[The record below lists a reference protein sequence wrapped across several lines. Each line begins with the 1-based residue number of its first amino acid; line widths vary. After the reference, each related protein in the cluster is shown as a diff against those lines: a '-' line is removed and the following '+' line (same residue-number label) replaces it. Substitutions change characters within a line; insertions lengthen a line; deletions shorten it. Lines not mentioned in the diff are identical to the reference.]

1 MKKKPEILS
10 PAGSVVGMRA
20 AVAAGCDAV
29 YIGGSS
35 FGARAYAENP
45 EKDELLEA
53 IDFCHLHNVKLYMT
67 VNTLLKNQEME
78 EELFSFLQPYY
89 ESGLDAVIVQD
100 VGVLRFISRHFP
112 SLPIHASTQMTLTM
126 GKGAKGLGQYHVT
139 RIVPAR
145 ELTIGEL
152 CQMRHDTGLEIEVF
166 VHGALC
172 YCYSGQCLF
181 SSMFG
186 GRSGNRGRCT
196 QPCRM
201 LYYPGEEGEER
212 KHIEGQ
218 YLLSPKELCNLPCL
232 PELIEAGVDSFK
244 IGGRMKRA
252 EYTAFVTAVYRKY
265 VDYYYKLGK
274 GGYQEYLSG
283 HQKEWQEDLRCLAEL
298 YNRNGFTQGYLKG
311 LSGDITRRS
320 QAKKG
325 EMLAS
330 LRPNHGGVYIGK
342 VLSVGKREV
351 TYQAEKNLSAQDVV
365 EFRDSRQKPSYE
377 YTLGKDIPA
386 GQKVATLY
394 KKGCKIQVGDS
405 VYRTKDARL
414 LEEIREK
421 YLEKKIQSAIFGEL
435 IAEEGKELC
444 LRLEKRDG
452 AKCICIECLGG
463 FCEKADKRPATE
475 EDVIKI
481 LNQTGNSS
489 FYFEGLIVKLT
500 GSPFLPVG
508 LLKKLR
514 RQAFGMLEEEIT
526 RCFRRKDAYIKD
538 KQEIIAEGREG
549 HSLTFAASVM
559 NRGQLSA
566 VLGCPSIHV
575 VYLQTERMAA
585 GEIKEA
591 YKEVRAANKSPW
603 LVLPAVFRAPVWKL
617 FEKEWER
624 EGGIF
629 SLSWDGYLA
638 KNMESLEFLTEIAG
652 ADRTKIRLEHN
663 MYVMNQEAYSFWREQ
678 GIGKL
683 TVPLEASWEEI
694 KEFPF
699 IGQMECVVYGKIP
712 LMVTAQCL
720 RANKEGCVCQ
730 ERESHASPIFFQN
743 GKGTGFLSVNYC
755 KYCYNVVYQKEPLFL
770 ENKDGWWEK
779 SGISAI
785 RYAFTTESRE
795 ETADVLAGRMQGK
808 TQTGHFRRGIE

>member
-10 PAGSVVGMRA
+10 PAGSVDGMKA

-35 FGARAYAENP
+35 FGARAYAGNP
-45 EKDELLEA
+45 GKKELLEA

-67 VNTLLKNQEME
+67 VNTLLKEQEIE
-78 EELFSFLQPYY
+78 KELFSFLQPYY
-89 ESGLDAVIVQD
+89 EAGLDAVIVQD

-126 GKGAKGLGQYHVT
+126 GKGAKGLTQYHVT

-145 ELTIGEL
+145 ELTLGEL
-152 CQMRHDTGLEIEVF
+152 CQMRRDTGLEMEVF

-201 LYYPGEEGEER
+201 LYYPGEGGEDR
-212 KHIEGQ
+212 RQIEGR
-218 YLLSPKELCNLPCL
+218 YLLSPKELCCLPHL

-244 IGGRMKRA
+244 IEGRMKRA

-274 GGYQEYLSG
+274 RGYKEYLSG
-283 HQKEWQEDLRCLAEL
+283 HQKEWQEDMRCLAEL
-298 YNRNGFTQGYLKG
+298 YNRNGFTQGYLEG

-325 EMLAS
+325 EMLAT

-342 VLSVGKREV
+342 VISAGKREV
-351 TYQAEKNLSAQDVV
+351 TYLAEKNLSAQDVV

-377 YTLGKDIPA
+377 YTLGKDALA
-386 GQKVATLY
+386 GQKITSLY

-414 LEEIREK
+414 LAEIREK
-421 YLEKKIQSAIFGEL
+421 YLEKRVQSAVFGEL
-435 IAEEGKELC
+435 FAEEGKELR
-444 LRLEKRDG
+444 LRLEKRDA
-452 AKCICIECLGG
+452 AKCISIECFGG
-463 FCEKADKRPATE
+463 FCEKAEKRPAAE
-475 EDVIKI
+475 EDVKKI

-489 FYFEGLIVKLT
+489 FYFEELTVKLT
-500 GSPFLPVG
+500 GSLFLPVG

-514 RQAFGMLEEEIT
+514 RQAFGLLEEEIV
-526 RCFRRKDAYIKD
+526 RRYRRKDTCMQE
-538 KQEIIAEGREG
+538 KQEITVQQREG
-549 HSLTFAASVM
+549 HSLAIAASVM
-559 NRGQLSA
+559 DKGQLSA
-566 VLGCPSIHV
+566 VLGCPAVRV
-575 VYLQTERMAA
+575 VYLQTERMEAK
-585 GEIKEA
+585 EIKEA
-591 YKEVRAANKSPW
+591 YEEVRVANKSPW
-603 LVLPAVFRAPVWKL
+603 LVLPTVFRAPVWRL

-629 SLSWDGYLA
+629 TLSWDGYLA
-638 KNMESLEFLTEIAG
+638 RNMESLQFLTEIAG
-652 ADRTKIRLEHN
+652 ADRTKIRLDHN
-663 MYVMNQEAYSFWREQ
+663 MYVMNQEAYSFWEEQ
-678 GIGKL
+678 GIWKL

-699 IGQMECVVYGKIP
+699 LGQMECIVYGKIP

-720 RANKEGCVCQ
+720 RADKEGCVCHD
-730 ERESHASPIFFQN
+730 RKGKVSPVFFQN
-743 GKGTGFLSVNYC
+743 GKGIEFLSVNYC

-770 ENKDGWWEK
+770 ENREGWWEK
-779 SGISAI
+779 SGISSI
-785 RYAFTTESRE
+785 RYAFTTESKE
-795 ETADVLAGRMQGK
+795 ETADILAGRMRGK
-808 TQTGHFRRGIE
+808 TQTGHFGRGIE